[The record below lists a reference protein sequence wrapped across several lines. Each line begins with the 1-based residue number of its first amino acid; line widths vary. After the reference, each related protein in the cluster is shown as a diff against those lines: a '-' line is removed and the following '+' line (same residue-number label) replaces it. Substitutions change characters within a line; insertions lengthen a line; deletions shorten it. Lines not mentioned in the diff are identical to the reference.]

1 MSRYVDAIEL
11 LRWERRIAD
20 MVAAALREYLP
31 IARAAV
37 LPSLT
42 ADGLG
47 PIAPD
52 AGAIAATFEQWQE
65 ILGETVLPGVE
76 LLMAER
82 ILKLSRDAGI
92 SVQDA
97 ADVLGLY
104 RQNRTPEQ
112 EAVVE
117 EAYAIPT
124 VREWMETYMQ
134 DVENKMVQTPDS
146 VFQQIAAALDKGT
159 AKGEGT
165 EPLRDR
171 VQDVLDFNGTLDW
184 PRRAELVARTET
196 TGAFNAATLEAA
208 RVQEKTLGIT
218 LEKAW
223 VCTIDGRTR
232 DDHFAADGQR
242 VPLDGVF
249 LVGGHEMRYPGDKN
263 APVEQIANCRCAI
276 VELEPDDPLPD
287 ESDRQTERGPTD
299 SVVKHRDGSR
309 QDEIDR
315 RARDG
320 VTRARDE
327 DDGSLRASA
336 IGENMK
342 RNWTGRLVP
351 IGEASGDRRIFKS
364 GGEFAFR
371 TFPLPLMH
379 QRQTSGGHDE
389 SVTVGSIRSAEVR
402 EDGIYGEGV
411 LFDTPEASE
420 AAAMLEEGVT
430 RPSIDWCDETWE
442 LVGTDGEPVDPE
454 TLTPETIDD
463 VLYQVTGM
471 TLMAA
476 TLVSKPAFDGTYVQL
491 DSAAAVDDEDDD
503 SETDDETDERE
514 DEREDDDDEDA
525 VALAASLLA
534 AGGPGVPVFDADAF
548 ADPKLTEVTG
558 IRATSDGRVVGHVA
572 TWNQCHVGVGNACV
586 VAPRSKTGYALFHV
600 SEVDTT
606 DGPVAVGR
614 LTVGA
619 GHADPKAGVVPAR
632 EHYDNAASCWALGR
646 VYEDEHGIAF
656 AGVVHPEATTR
667 QIMDGTSAPLS
678 GDWRRHGGN
687 LELVAA
693 LTVNTPGFPVVRG
706 AADERG
712 RDLSLVAA
720 GVVPVGNDEGDAPLA
735 HIVAAAAKAAVA
747 EYADQQRREAKA
759 AAVAGRV
766 RERIDAESRERV
778 AAIAA
783 RREQVL
789 S

>member
-1 MSRYVDAIEL
+1 MSRYGYAIEL

-20 MVAAALREYLP
+20 AVAAAFREYLP
-31 IARAAV
+31 IARDAV

-47 PIAPD
+47 PISPD
-52 AGAIAATFEQWQE
+52 AGALATTYEQWQQ
-65 ILGETVLPGVE
+65 ILGETVMPEVE

-82 ILKLSRDAGI
+82 ILKLARDAGI
-92 SVQDA
+92 SVEA
-97 ADVLGLY
+97 AAQTLGLY
-104 RQNRTPEQ
+104 VRNLPPSQ
-112 EAVVE
+112 EAIVE
-117 EAYAIPT
+117 AAYAIPT
-124 VREWMETYMQ
+124 VRDWMETYLQ

-146 VFQQIAAALDKGT
+146 VFRQIASALEKGMS
-159 AKGEGT
+159 KGEGT
-165 EPLRDR
+165 EPLSDR
-171 VQDVLDFNGTLDW
+171 VQDVLDFYGTLDW
-184 PRRAELVARTET
+184 PRRSELVARTET

-208 RVQEKTLGIT
+208 RVQEKVLGVT
-218 LEKAW
+218 LEKVW

-242 VPLDGVF
+242 VPLDGTF

-263 APVEQIANCRCAI
+263 APVEQVANCRCAI
-276 VELEPDDPLPD
+276 YELEPDDPLPD

-320 VTRARDE
+320 VVRARDE

-336 IGENMK
+336 IGANMK

-351 IGEASGDRRIFKS
+351 IGEASGDRRIFKA
-364 GGEFAFR
+364 GGEFSFR

-379 QRQTSGGHDE
+379 QRQTSDGHDE
-389 SVTVGSIRSAEVR
+389 SVTVGAIRSAEVR
-402 EDGIYGEGV
+402 EDGIYAEGV
-411 LFDTPEASE
+411 LFDTPEAHE
-420 AAAMLEEGVT
+420 AATMLEEGVT
-430 RPSIDWCDETWE
+430 RPSIDWCDELWE
-442 LVGTDGEPVDPE
+442 LVNADGQPVDPE
-454 TLTPETIDD
+454 TLTPENIDD
-463 VLYQVTGM
+463 VLYQVTSM
-471 TLMAA
+471 TMMAA

-491 DSAAAVDDEDDD
+491 DGAAAADSDDDETD
-503 SETDDETDERE
+503 SETDSDTDDET
-514 DEREDDDDEDA
+514 DDEDA

-548 ADPKLTEVTG
+548 ADPQLTEVTG
-558 IRATSDGRVVGHVA
+558 IHATSDGRVVGHIA

-606 DGPVAVGR
+606 DGPLAVGR

-646 VYEDEHGIAF
+646 VYEDDHGIAF
-656 AGVVHPEATTR
+656 AGVVHPDATTR

-747 EYADQQRREAKA
+747 EYADQLRRDAKA

-766 RERIDAESRERV
+766 RERIDADARGRV

-783 RREQVL
+783 RREEVL